1 MDKIE
6 RVPLDLSTKELD
18 KEEGGLI
25 NSMKSTHVA
34 PFPEPIIN
42 LSLIHI

>member
-25 NSMKSTHVA
+25 NTMKSTHVA
-34 PFPEPIIN
+34 PFPEPII